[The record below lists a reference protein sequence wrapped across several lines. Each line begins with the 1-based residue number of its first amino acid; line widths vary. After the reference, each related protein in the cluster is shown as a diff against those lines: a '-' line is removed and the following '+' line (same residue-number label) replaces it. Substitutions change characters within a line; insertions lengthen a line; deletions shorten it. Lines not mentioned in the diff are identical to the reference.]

1 MKKHKMLAAGQ
12 FHAET
17 CRVEK
22 NLSKME
28 ELAKQAAASGAEL
41 LVLPELCVTGYRAD
55 EDFLQLAQSLDGTFV
70 SALTQMSKKNHGI
83 WIYTAIPEKAEETAK
98 PYNTA
103 VLVNANGL
111 IAAYRKIHLWGRE
124 TSFFSAGNRLVTAK
138 TPFGKAGLHVC
149 LDVSFPEPARFSAL
163 DGAGLLLYTF
173 AFANP
178 KRRYAFD
185 LLARTRAL
193 ENGCFVAA
201 SNLTGSE
208 KDTHFFGG
216 SKIIDPAGNVL
227 AEMNEEEGVIMA
239 SIDEELLKTTRMA
252 YPYLERRRPDAYL
265 FDR

>member
-1 MKKHKMLAAGQ
+1 MKKHKILAVGQ

-17 CRVEK
+17 CHVEK

-28 ELAKQAAASGAEL
+28 ELVKQAAAAGAEL
-41 LVLPELCVTGYRAD
+41 LVLPELCATGYRAD
-55 EDFLQLAQSLDGTFV
+55 EAFLQLAQPLNGTLV
-70 SALTQMSKKNHGI
+70 SALTQMSKENHGV
-83 WIYTAIPEKAEETAK
+83 WIYTTIPEKAEVTAK

-111 IAAYRKIHLWGRE
+111 TAAYRKIHLWGRE
-124 TSFFSAGNRLVTAK
+124 TSFFSAGSRLVTVQ

-149 LDVSFPEPARFSAL
+149 FDVSFPEPARFSAI
-163 DGAGLLLYTF
+163 DAAGLLFYTF

-185 LLARTRAL
+185 LLIRTRAL

-208 KDTHFFGG
+208 KDTQFFGG
-216 SKIIDPAGNVL
+216 SKIVDPAGNVL
-227 AEMNEEEGVIMA
+227 AEMNEEEGVITA
-239 SIDEELLKTTRMA
+239 AIDEELLETTRAA

-265 FDR
+265 F